1 MKKIKKSDWMNQ
13 LRQVKDVVYKRNSS
27 DKKDYNYIFN
37 HKTFSQDVLELRKR
51 YPNDQDFGSAVD
63 KLIKKQFNP
72 PQFPGVQNL

>member
-13 LRQVKDVVYKRNSS
+13 LRQVKDIVYKRNSS
-27 DKKDYNYIFN
+27 DKKNYNYVFN

-72 PQFPGVQNL
+72 PPFPGVQNL